1 MYDTNSKY
9 TLLVIWEA
17 SCGHCKKEIP
27 KINELYKRWK
37 SKGLEVFAVHN
48 NMEIDKWKK
57 FVRDEKLEFT
67 NVSRNQFIMTQDSAT
82 KLIYGGKTTLQS
94 LNYHQ
99 YWDVNSTPKVY
110 LMDKDHKII
119 AKSLGAEQL
128 EDLLN
133 KLDSGA
139 DTSAPLQQTEYEDED
154 EAPGKIRKPGNGL
167 PKKPAP
173 KESKKN

>member
-1 MYDTNSKY
+1 
-9 TLLVIWEA
+9 VIWEA
-17 SCGHCKKEIP
+17 TCGHCKKELP

-48 NMEIDKWKK
+48 NMEVDKWKK
-57 FVRDEKLEFT
+57 FVRDENLEFV

-94 LNYHQ
+94 LNFHQ

-110 LMDKDHKII
+110 LMDKDKKII

-133 KLDSGA
+133 RLENGS
-139 DTSAPLQQTEYEDED
+139 DTSAPMKEAEYEDED
-154 EAPGKIRKPGNGL
+154 D
-167 PKKPAP
+167 KPARGRANGGA
-173 KESKKN
+173 KLKSTGSKPTKK

>member
-1 MYDTNSKY
+1 
-9 TLLVIWEA
+9 
-17 SCGHCKKEIP
+17 
-27 KINELYKRWK
+27 
-37 SKGLEVFAVHN
+37 
-48 NMEIDKWKK
+48 MEIDKWKK

-110 LMDKDHKII
+110 LMDKDHKIV

-154 EAPGKIRKPGNGL
+154 AAPSKIKKPANGL

-173 KESKKN
+173 KEPKKN